1 MNTGNRRR
9 LCILAVLLICL
20 LSGFA
25 HAHAQETAMNVLLIG
40 VDSAAEGQRGRSD
53 VMMLARIRPE
63 QGTVHLVSFLRD
75 LYVSIPGVGK
85 TRLNA
90 AYHYGGE
97 EMLVKTLEKTFG
109 ISVDRTATVH
119 FSLLADLVDQL
130 GGVEIDVTEAE
141 RRHLN
146 KLLLDYGGTVPDVT
160 EPGLQRL
167 SGLQALTYSRI
178 RKIDSDFQRTSRQQT
193 VIAAMLREMSG
204 MGKWPLFR
212 LAVSNMSKVQTDF
225 TLGDLYRL
233 APMMGK
239 LDELTITTAHVP
251 FEGTYTDETINGMM
265 VLKPNLEKNQ
275 KLLKTFLTE

>member
-1 MNTGNRRR
+1 MFLKRLTACIFALMLLTGSAMAGEKTALN
-9 LCILAVLLICL
+9 LLI
-20 LSGFA
+20 
-25 HAHAQETAMNVLLIG
+25 IG
-40 VDSAAEGQRGRSD
+40 VDSASPGKTGRSD
-53 VMMLARIRPE
+53 TMMLAQIDYQNNDVR
-63 QGTVHLVSFLRD
+63 LVSFLRD
-75 LYVSIPGVGK
+75 LYVPIPGHGR

-90 AYHYGGE
+90 AYFYGGE
-97 EMLVKTLEKTFG
+97 ELLRKTLKTNFG
-109 ISVDRTATVH
+109 VEVDRTVTVH
-119 FSLLADLVDQL
+119 YRVLADLVDQL

-146 KLLLDYGGTVPDVT
+146 KLLADYGDSVPRVPA
-160 EPGLQRL
+160 PGLQRL

-251 FEGTYTDETINGMM
+251 FEGTYTDETISGMM

>member
-1 MNTGNRRR
+1 MFLKR
-9 LCILAVLLICL
+9 LTACILALMLLTGSAMAGEKTALNLLI
-20 LSGFA
+20 
-25 HAHAQETAMNVLLIG
+25 IG
-40 VDSAAEGQRGRSD
+40 VDSASPGKTGRSD
-53 VMMLARIRPE
+53 TMMLAQIDYQNNDVR
-63 QGTVHLVSFLRD
+63 LVSFLRY
-75 LYVSIPGVGK
+75 LYVPIPGHGC

-90 AYHYGGE
+90 AYFYGGE
-97 EMLVKTLEKTFG
+97 ELLRKTLKTNFG
-109 ISVDRTATVH
+109 VEVDRTVTVH
-119 FSLLADLVDQL
+119 YRVLADLVDQL

-204 MGKWPLFR
+204 MGMWPLFR

-251 FEGTYTDETINGMM
+251 FEGAYTDETINGMM
-265 VLKPNLEKNQ
+265 VLKPNLDKNQ

>member
-1 MNTGNRRR
+1 MLLKR
-9 LCILAVLLICL
+9 LTACILALMLLTGSAMAGEKTALNLLI
-20 LSGFA
+20 
-25 HAHAQETAMNVLLIG
+25 IG
-40 VDSAAEGQRGRSD
+40 VDSASPGKTGRSD
-53 VMMLARIRPE
+53 TMMLAQIDYQNNDVR
-63 QGTVHLVSFLRD
+63 LVSFLRD
-75 LYVSIPGVGK
+75 LYVPIPGHGR

-90 AYHYGGE
+90 AYFYGGE
-97 EMLVKTLEKTFG
+97 ELLRKTLKTNFG
-109 ISVDRTATVH
+109 VEVDRTVTVH
-119 FSLLADLVDQL
+119 YKVLADLVDQL

-146 KLLLDYGGTVPDVT
+146 KLLADYGDSVPRVPA
-160 EPGLQRL
+160 PGLQRL

-212 LAVSNMSKVQTDF
+212 LAVANMSKVQTDF

-265 VLKPNLEKNQ
+265 VLKPNLDKNQ

>member
-1 MNTGNRRR
+1 MAGEKTALN
-9 LCILAVLLICL
+9 LLI
-20 LSGFA
+20 
-25 HAHAQETAMNVLLIG
+25 IG
-40 VDSAAEGQRGRSD
+40 VDSASPGKTGRSD
-53 VMMLARIRPE
+53 TMMLAQIDYENNDVR
-63 QGTVHLVSFLRD
+63 LVSFLRD
-75 LYVSIPGVGK
+75 LYVPIPGHGR

-90 AYHYGGE
+90 AYFYGGE
-97 EMLVKTLEKTFG
+97 ELLRKTLKTNFG
-109 ISVDRTATVH
+109 VEVDRTVTVH
-119 FSLLADLVDQL
+119 YRVLADLVDQL

-146 KLLLDYGGTVPDVT
+146 KLLLDYGGTVPDVS

-167 SGLQALTYSRI
+167 NGLQALTYSRI

-212 LAVSNMSKVQTDF
+212 FAVSNMSKVQTDF

-251 FEGTYTDETINGMM
+251 FEGTYTDETISGMM
-265 VLKPNLEKNQ
+265 VLKPNLDKNQ

>member
-1 MNTGNRRR
+1 MFLKR
-9 LCILAVLLICL
+9 LTAFILALILLTGSAMAGEKTALNLLI
-20 LSGFA
+20 
-25 HAHAQETAMNVLLIG
+25 IG
-40 VDSAAEGQRGRSD
+40 VDSASPGKTGRSD
-53 VMMLARIRPE
+53 TMMLAQIDYQNNDVR
-63 QGTVHLVSFLRD
+63 LVSFLRD
-75 LYVSIPGVGK
+75 LYVPIPGHGR

-90 AYHYGGE
+90 AYFYGGE
-97 EMLVKTLEKTFG
+97 ELLRKTLKANFG
-109 ISVDRTATVH
+109 VEVDRTVTVH
-119 FSLLADLVDQL
+119 YKVLADLVDQL

-146 KLLLDYGGTVPDVT
+146 KLLLDYGGTVPDVS

-167 SGLQALTYSRI
+167 NGLQALTYSRI

-251 FEGTYTDETINGMM
+251 FEGAYTDETISGMM